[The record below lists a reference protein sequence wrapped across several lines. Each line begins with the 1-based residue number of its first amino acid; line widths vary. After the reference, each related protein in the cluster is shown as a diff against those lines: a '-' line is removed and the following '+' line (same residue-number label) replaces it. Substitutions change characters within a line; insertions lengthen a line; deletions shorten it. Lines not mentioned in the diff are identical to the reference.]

1 MIKILIPVLF
11 CFKVVAV
18 DAQIEMA
25 APAQWNTIG
34 ELKTLGLTKAKME
47 FRSLGSDTIYFL
59 LMKDFRKQQ
68 ETNYFS
74 VKFNGTGN
82 TFSQLYELLQSFFLA
97 ENRKNKDYMKTFRL
111 GEEGV
116 NLQHCNL
123 IGQHGVTLTTK
134 EGYINLSEKDV
145 DKLFGKR

>member
-1 MIKILIPVLF
+1 MIKILIPILF
-11 CFKVVAV
+11 CFKMVAV
-18 DAQIEMA
+18 NAQIEMA
-25 APAQWNTIG
+25 SPAEWAIVG

-47 FRSLGSDTIYFL
+47 FRTVGADTLYFL

-74 VKFNGTGN
+74 VKFKGTGN
-82 TFSQLYELLQSFFLA
+82 TFSQLYELLQSFFIA

-123 IGQHGVTLTTK
+123 IGQHGVRLTTN